1 MIREDF
7 FTGEPV
13 DTGSPVLDESVAA
26 DMASFGAY
34 SYDPAQRQQQM
45 MMSTAPYY
53 SSGQQGYGG
62 GIGYN
67 PYMQPGGYNYQGY
80 YNPMYGGYR
89 SPYYGGYYQ
98 NPYYQQQQYQPE
110 YIEYK
115 IEPLKPAGEYMP
127 PTGLD
132 DRINEL
138 YLKYMGKEIEVQA
151 EQAVERSRSG
161 YGSGSYGY
169 NYYGTPYF
177 YNPYAYN
184 QVNIE
189 LQNELN
195 QIKEEARKNRFDLN
209 FQLSRLAHNIAGD
222 GVTDESIT
230 ERYTGKTITEKNP
243 NRVGTIR
250 AMYDQQRFEN
260 MLPFDNSQFYR
271 DHFAKV
277 SKEFHEIIPEDSNLD
292 DFLKKSGTL
301 KAEMMMEDEKHRRK
315 NNAVLYNSGNNAYK
329 IFVAEQAAKR
339 YKDKK
344 GYSDIDRGTSEPKIP
359 TSIFPTLSQSARLT
373 DDGTLNITCNFGS
386 NAGKTYNVNE
396 NKYEEKR
403 QQFMGF
409 LNSIPGSIYND
420 EPRGGANDGR

>member
-26 DMASFGAY
+26 DMASFGSY
-34 SYDPAQRQQQM
+34 SYDPAQRQQM

-53 SSGQQGYGG
+53 NSRQQPGG
-62 GIGYN
+62 VGIGYN
-67 PYMQPGGYNYQGY
+67 PYMQPRGYQYQGY
-80 YNPMYGGYR
+80 YNPMYGGY
-89 SPYYGGYYQ
+89 
-98 NPYYQQQQYQPE
+98 NPYYQYPYQQQQQYHQPE
-110 YIEYK
+110 YIQYK
-115 IEPLKPAGEYMP
+115 IEPLNPSGEYIAP
-127 PTGLD
+127 IGLD
-132 DRINEL
+132 DKINEL

-151 EQAVERSRSG
+151 QQAVERSRSG
-161 YGSGSYGY
+161 YGNNSYYGGY
-169 NYYGTPYF
+169 NYYGAPYY
-177 YNPYAYN
+177 YNPYSYN

-195 QIKEEARKNRFDLN
+195 QIKEEARQNRFDFN
-209 FQLSRLAHNIAGD
+209 FNLSRLAHNIAGD
-222 GVTDESIT
+222 GISDEAIN

-243 NRVGTIR
+243 NTLGTIK
-250 AMYDQQRFEN
+250 AAYDQQRFDS
-260 MLPFDNSQFYR
+260 LIPFDNSQAYR

-277 SKEFHEIIPEDSNLD
+277 SKEFHSIIPEESSLD
-292 DFLKKSGTL
+292 DFLKKTGTL
-301 KAEMMMEDEKHRRK
+301 KAEMMMEEERHRRK

-339 YKDKK
+339 YRDKK

-359 TSIFPTLSQSARLT
+359 SAIFPTLSQSARLT

-386 NAGKTYNVNE
+386 NKGKTYNVNE

-409 LNSIPGSIYND
+409 LNSIPGSIYTGD
-420 EPRGGANDGR
+420 SGGGANDGR